1 MIFWT
6 DHSKFAGGT
15 RIQWTSRTKNFLGN
29 RRLSSEIVKRALEVS
44 SPREQWE
51 NCLEYFLF
59 HSGQVEAICPS
70 GRLQVHLRRRAALRF
85 GALIPNCGC
94 NIEWTVFCWLMLT
107 CGIARLSPTLI
118 YRKIFFGTPR
128 RQKKTARNSSNFI
141 NPKQFGFFKFEILK
155 FDFLGRF
162 WPLRNRFSLSFSGK
176 RRAHSCI
183 ATSKRGGPW
192 AVWIVQSWCVWCG
205 WKGNVPLGHFYNVLV
220 IRYSTLVVLT
230 NMSSELKRSK
240 SEKQRYDSST

>member
-1 MIFWT
+1 MTFSTTNILLELSDPLVFIDFFSDLMIFWT

-128 RQKKTARNSSNFI
+128 RQKKNCS
-141 NPKQFGFFKFEILK
+141 KFVEFHKSQTIWIFQIWNLEI
-155 FDFLGRF
+155 
-162 WPLRNRFSLSFSGK
+162 RFS
-176 RRAHSCI
+176 RAVL
-183 ATSKRGGPW
+183 ATS
-192 AVWIVQSWCVWCG
+192 QSI
-205 WKGNVPLGHFYNVLV
+205 FA
-220 IRYSTLVVLT
+220 
-230 NMSSELKRSK
+230 
-240 SEKQRYDSST
+240 